1 MSEDIFR
8 RIVDNIPGLVSTM
21 TATGEVE
28 FVNRQNREY
37 CGVPLE
43 ELRGWSANDLV
54 HSDDLPAVLAAW
66 RHSVETGEMYEIEHR
81 IRRADGEY
89 LWFQV
94 RGVPERDT
102 TGGIVR
108 WYVLL
113 TNIDERKRAEEA
125 LRASERDLSL
135 IIETM
140 PGLVWCASP
149 EGDLTYVNQR
159 ILAFLGTSREE
170 LEAGG
175 WASFLHCDDRDAV
188 TRIWSSCVAT
198 GSPFEVQAR
207 LRRPDGVYRWVYSVA
222 QPGRDSQARVTC
234 WYGLL
239 VDIDDR
245 KNIEEALR
253 TTEAKLSRA
262 TQIATVGELSASIAH
277 EINQPLAAVVASAH
291 ACVRFLSATPPA
303 IAKSMEAAQ
312 SIVRDGKEAG
322 EVVRR
327 IRALFKK
334 TLAAKVPLNLNEIIS
349 EVLQLLSGEITR
361 RGVIVE
367 IDFEKQLPLV
377 LCDRVQL
384 QQLNLNLLLNA
395 IEAMDPI
402 TDRPR
407 KLSIRSSSE
416 GLQALVEIR
425 DCGIGIAETN
435 KVFDAFFTT
444 KANGMGMGLA
454 ICRSIVEAH
463 EGRLW
468 FASADGPGTT
478 CCFSLPLGPGF
489 AT

>member
-1 MSEDIFR
+1 
-8 RIVDNIPGLVSTM
+8 
-21 TATGEVE
+21 
-28 FVNRQNREY
+28 
-37 CGVPLE
+37 
-43 ELRGWSANDLV
+43 
-54 HSDDLPAVLAAW
+54 
-66 RHSVETGEMYEIEHR
+66 
-81 IRRADGEY
+81 
-89 LWFQV
+89 
-94 RGVPERDT
+94 
-102 TGGIVR
+102 
-108 WYVLL
+108 
-113 TNIDERKRAEEA
+113 
-125 LRASERDLSL
+125 
-135 IIETM
+135 
-140 PGLVWCASP
+140 
-149 EGDLTYVNQR
+149 
-159 ILAFLGTSREE
+159 
-170 LEAGG
+170 
-175 WASFLHCDDRDAV
+175 LHCDDRDAV

-207 LRRPDGVYRWVYSVA
+207 LRRPDGGYRWVYSVA

-367 IDFEKQLPLV
+367 IDFEKQLPLEFGGPPGPGRNSG
-377 LCDRVQL
+377 LWDWDRGDKQGVRR
-384 QQLNLNLLLNA
+384 LLHDQSERNGYG
-395 IEAMDPI
+395 IGD
-402 TDRPR
+402 
-407 KLSIRSSSE
+407 LSIDRRSSRGSS
-416 GLQALVEIR
+416 VVR
-425 DCGIGIAETN
+425 VC
-435 KVFDAFFTT
+435 
-444 KANGMGMGLA
+444 
-454 ICRSIVEAH
+454 
-463 EGRLW
+463 
-468 FASADGPGTT
+468 
-478 CCFSLPLGPGF
+478 
-489 AT
+489 

>member
-159 ILAFLGTSREE
+159 ILAFLGSSREE

-262 TQIATVGELSASIAH
+262 AQIATVGELSASIAH

-377 LCDRVQL
+377 LCDRVQV
-384 QQLNLNLLLNA
+384 QQLTLNLLLNA